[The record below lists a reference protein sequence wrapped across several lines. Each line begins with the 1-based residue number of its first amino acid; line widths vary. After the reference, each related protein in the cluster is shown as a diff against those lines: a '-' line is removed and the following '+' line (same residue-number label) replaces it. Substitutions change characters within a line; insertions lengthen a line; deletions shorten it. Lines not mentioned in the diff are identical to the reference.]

1 LQLSS
6 RATHTREKG
15 GEKKEMTTFIGI
27 DIAKKNCVVCIRD
40 QNDAIREITSYRNTS
55 EEASSFAKRV
65 VEAYGEC
72 SAVVESTGNMWL
84 KTFEAFESEGVEIK
98 LANPSKTRIIAEAK
112 IKTDKVDA
120 RILSRLLRG
129 DLIAECYVPSK
140 EVRLSR
146 ALLGHR
152 VNIAKEQTRARNRI
166 HSLLDKYDLE
176 CEYDNIASGPERLQ
190 PARVEAQ
197 DPRGGQEVRNRRET

>member
-1 LQLSS
+1 MIAALQQGH
-6 RATHTREKG
+6 THTREKG

-120 RILSRLLRG
+120 RI
-129 DLIAECYVPSK
+129 
-140 EVRLSR
+140 
-146 ALLGHR
+146 
-152 VNIAKEQTRARNRI
+152 
-166 HSLLDKYDLE
+166 
-176 CEYDNIASGPERLQ
+176 
-190 PARVEAQ
+190 
-197 DPRGGQEVRNRRET
+197 